1 MENKV
6 IVISLPEFAEILQ
19 PILQK
24 LGKLEE
30 FLFKSS
36 PTNDTVYSDTEA
48 SRFLKV
54 SKKKLQNLRNA
65 REIGFIR
72 EANGRRVLY
81 KHNHLMEYLQNN
93 ELKKKK

>member
-1 MENKV
+1 MNNKL
-6 IVISLPEFAEILQ
+6 IVISSTEFAEYLQ

-24 LGKLEE
+24 LGKMEE
-30 FLFKSS
+30 YLYKGS
-36 PTNDTVYSDTEA
+36 PANDTVYSDEEA

-65 REIGFIR
+65 REIGFVR
-72 EANGRRVLY
+72 ETNGRRILY
-81 KHNHLMEYLQNN
+81 KHSHLMEYLQNN